1 MIIYMKTEQAAICL
15 ESIGNK
21 TRLEIF
27 RYLVKVG
34 NQGAPVGS
42 IQKTLDIPG
51 STLSHHIAKL
61 VKADLVFQ
69 ERISRELICRVNF
82 EKMNQV
88 IGFLTDCCCE
98 LEK

>member
-1 MIIYMKTEQAAICL
+1 MKTEQAAICL

-21 TRLEIF
+21 TRLKIF

-42 IQKTLDIPG
+42 IQKNLNIPG
-51 STLSHHIAKL
+51 STLSHHISKL
-61 VKADLVFQ
+61 MKADLVLQ
-69 ERISRELICRVNF
+69 ERASRVLICRANF
-82 EKMNQV
+82 DKMNLL
-88 IGFLTDCCCE
+88 ISFLSDCCCE